1 MPNQWH
7 KMASKADPGGRPA
20 VIPRAVPPD
29 QASLIAL
36 LQLEADLRRQASEM
50 ELVYFLANESRRL
63 FDYGQMF
70 VLRLSRLGDS
80 FRIIAASS
88 LATIDRNAPLVR
100 AIEASVA
107 AIKRERGLDDALE
120 FDARAYDGEDVLG
133 EYPFESW
140 NWQPLRDAKGQ
151 PFAGLLVARDTSL
164 REAERFRLDR
174 LAETSAHAWRALSG
188 PEPVRRVPRLD
199 KRQRIAIGVVLL
211 IAALL
216 PTRMSALAPVETVA
230 ARPFTVSAPFSG
242 VISTIE
248 VPPNGRVRAGQPLVR
263 FDDVK
268 MRNEL
273 TLATERLSVA
283 RARLERASSAA
294 FGKAE
299 EAREIAI
306 MRAELDLA
314 QAEHDYAQDM
324 LSKTTLVAPRD
335 GIALYSDR
343 RDYEGRAMNVG
354 DPIIRVAD
362 PKSVRFRID
371 LPASEQMSLSPGSP
385 VEVWLDSQPLWSID
399 ARLEQASF
407 SARKT
412 PEGVMAFALVA
423 TPIRQ
428 RPDIGAR
435 GTARVHGHWVPMIY
449 ALLKR
454 PISALR
460 QRIGY

>member
-1 MPNQWH
+1 
-7 KMASKADPGGRPA
+7 MASKADPGGRPA
-20 VIPRAVPPD
+20 VIARAVPSD
-29 QASLIAL
+29 QASLVAL

-70 VLRLSRLGDS
+70 VLRLPRMGDG

-100 AIEASVA
+100 AIETSVA
-107 AIKRERGLDDALE
+107 AISKERGLDAPVE
-120 FDARAYDGEDVLG
+120 FDARAYDGDDVLG

-140 NWQPLRDAKGQ
+140 TWQPLRDAKGQ
-151 PFAGLLVARDTSL
+151 IFAGLLVARDKPL

-174 LAETSAHAWRALSG
+174 LAETSAHAWRALAG
-188 PEPVRRVPRLD
+188 PEPVKRVSRLD
-199 KRQRIAIGVVLL
+199 KRQRRAIWIILA
-211 IAALL
+211 IAALM

-230 ARPFTVSAPFSG
+230 ARPFTISAPFSG

-248 VPPNGRVRAGQPLVR
+248 VSPNETVRAGQPLVR

-273 TLATERLSVA
+273 TLASEKLSVA

-306 MRAELDLA
+306 IRAELDLA
-314 QAEHDYAQDM
+314 QAEHDYARDM
-324 LSKTTLVAPRD
+324 LGKTTLAAPRD

-343 RDYEGRAMNVG
+343 RDFEGRAVNVG

-362 PKSVRFRID
+362 PQSVRFRID
-371 LPASEQMSLSPGSP
+371 LPAGEQMALSRGAP
-385 VEVWLDSQPLWSID
+385 VKVWLDSQPLWSID
-399 ARLEQASF
+399 ARLEQASY

-435 GTARVHGHWVPMIY
+435 GTARVYGRWVPMIY

-454 PISALR
+454 PISAVR
-460 QRIGY
+460 QTIGF

>member
-1 MPNQWH
+1 
-7 KMASKADPGGRPA
+7 MASKADPAARPA
-20 VIPRAVPPD
+20 VIARAVPPD

-70 VLRLSRLGDS
+70 VLRLPRMGDG

-100 AIEASVA
+100 AIEASIA
-107 AIKRERGLDDALE
+107 AIGKERGLDAAVE
-120 FDARAYDGEDVLG
+120 FDARAYDDEDVLG

-140 NWQPLRDAKGQ
+140 TWQPLRDAKGQ
-151 PFAGLLVARDTSL
+151 VFAGLLVARDAPL

-188 PEPVRRVPRLD
+188 PEPVKRVPRLD
-199 KRQRIAIGVVLL
+199 KRQRRAILIIL
-211 IAALL
+211 AIAALM
-216 PTRMSALAPVETVA
+216 PTRMSVLAPVETVA
-230 ARPFTVSAPFSG
+230 ARPFTISAPFSG

-248 VPPNGRVRAGQPLVR
+248 VSPNDRVRTGQPLVR

-273 TLATERLSVA
+273 TLATEKLSVA

-314 QAEHDYAQDM
+314 QAEHDYARDM
-324 LSKTTLVAPRD
+324 LGKTMLAAPRD

-343 RDYEGRAMNVG
+343 RDFEGRAVNVG

-362 PKSVRFRID
+362 PQSVRFRID
-371 LPASEQMSLSPGSP
+371 LPASEQMALSRGAP

-399 ARLEQASF
+399 AKLEQASY

-435 GTARVHGHWVPMIY
+435 GTARVYGRWVPLIY

-454 PISALR
+454 PISAAR
-460 QRIGY
+460 QTIGF